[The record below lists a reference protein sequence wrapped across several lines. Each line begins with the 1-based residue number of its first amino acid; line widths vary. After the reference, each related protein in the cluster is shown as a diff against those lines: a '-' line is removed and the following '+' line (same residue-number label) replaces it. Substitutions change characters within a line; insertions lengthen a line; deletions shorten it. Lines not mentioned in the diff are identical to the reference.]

1 MENQIISTAAKRGK
15 EEAIHKQ
22 NVIQQKFQGQNVL
35 RTKRPMD
42 KTSYGQNVLLTKRL
56 TDKTCRPRKIGAAI
70 MEDVDVGP
78 KIKLISPN

>member
-1 MENQIISTAAKRGK
+1 MENLIISTAAKRGK

-42 KTSYGQNVLLTKRL
+42 KTSYGQNVLRTKRL
-56 TDKTCRPRKIGAAI
+56 TDKTSHGQN
-70 MEDVDVGP
+70 V
-78 KIKLISPN
+78 